1 MYIICKL
8 LIYKK
13 KKQNTIDNFFSL
25 IMIRKQ
31 NKTDPLLTNALG
43 FTFTLYDTVKIMVEK
58 DGECANVSG

>member
-1 MYIICKL
+1 
-8 LIYKK
+8 
-13 KKQNTIDNFFSL
+13 
-25 IMIRKQ
+25 MIWKQ